1 MQINFRLILRN
12 LILLFFIM
20 LKKKETFELKL
31 KLNEQNLK
39 EEKTIRYSG
48 ILMDSHLNGKPRV
61 MQPIR
66 KLSVVLVWYGHY
78 VNINVLTSLYYLII
92 SPY

>member
-12 LILLFFIM
+12 LILLFFTM

-31 KLNEQNLK
+31 KLNEQKLK
-39 EEKTIRYSG
+39 EERTIRYSD
-48 ILMDSHLNGKPRV
+48 ILMDSHLNGKHRV

-66 KLSVVLVWYGHY
+66 KIKRSIG
-78 VNINVLTSLYYLII
+78 LIWTLC
-92 SPY
+92 